1 MPRRRRES
9 KTTSGGWGL
18 PSTLAGSDHLGKQL
32 DRKKR
37 EAAAAARKAARAA
50 ESATNE
56 VENAS
61 DGAVDATASKP
72 PPRERRKVPGPMPLP
87 SAIDAWLA
95 SRGITPF
102 PFQRETW
109 DHIAAHRSGL
119 LHATTGA
126 GKTYAAWLGALR
138 LELERAARDGA
149 PTQRKLRILWITPMR
164 ALAADTTRALAD
176 ATAGVGLDWDV
187 DMRTGDTDAATRA
200 RQSRHLPEALV
211 TTPESL
217 TLLLARADAKTLFDA
232 LSVIVVDEWHELMGN
247 KRGVQ
252 TQLAM
257 ARLWRWNPDLIAWGL
272 SATLGNLETAE
283 HALLGLDARGKPRR
297 GAMVK
302 GATPKEIVIDTL
314 IPESIERFP
323 WGGHLGIRLVDAV
336 VAELEQSSTTLVFTN
351 VRSQAEIWYQT
362 LLTAKPE
369 WAGIIA
375 LHHGSLD
382 REVRDWVEA
391 GLKAGTLKAVV
402 CTASLDLGV
411 DFLPVE
417 RVLQI
422 GSAKGVARLLQR
434 AGRSGHAPGRPSRAT
449 LVPTNALELVE
460 AAAARKAIAARRV
473 EPRLPPTK
481 PFDCLVQHIVTIAVG
496 TGFVADELFDEVR
509 TAWSYRDLTRAE
521 FDWALAFDEGGGAS
535 LSAYPDYQR
544 IARDPANDEPD
555 VYRVPRADLAR
566 RHRMS
571 IGTITA
577 DTSMFVAWLATG
589 ARLGQIEESFIAR
602 LKPGDVF
609 VFAGRVLELV
619 RVRDMTAYVKK
630 ATRKHGLIPS
640 WQGSRMA
647 LTSEMADA
655 SLAMLARAEHASEA
669 WFGHE
674 PEMRAVRP
682 LLDLQRRWSA
692 LPVTGRLVC
701 ELIDSRE
708 GHHFFCYA
716 FAGRLVHIGLGALL
730 AWRAA
735 REKPGTF
742 SISMNDY
749 GFELLSAEPFDWPKL
764 IADGLLSTD
773 HLLEDVIASLN
784 ASELAQRR
792 FREIA
797 RVSGLVFSGYPG
809 ERKST
814 RSVQASAS
822 LFYEVFRKHDAGN
835 LLLTQAETEALEQE
849 LEIGRLRATLERI
862 ATWELCITRPGH
874 ATPFSFPL
882 MVERFRE
889 EVTTEQL
896 ATRIQ
901 RLLTELEAVATA
913 EGEVDHVATTSP
925 KTSTSTGSSASAS
938 TSTSTSTSKKPATK
952 TAPRRDRGYIRRVR
966 TSG

>member
-1 MPRRRRES
+1 MTRRRRD
-9 KTTSGGWGL
+9 GGSPAAPGRWGL
-18 PSTLAGSDHLGKQL
+18 PSTLAGSNHLGRQL

-37 EAAAAARKAARAA
+37 EAAAAERKRALAAAA
-50 ESATNE
+50 EAGGTIDE
-56 VENAS
+56 VAPVAS
-61 DGAVDATASKP
+61 LPA
-72 PPRERRKVPGPMPLP
+72 PRERRGPPGPLP
-87 SAIDAWLA
+87 PPEAIAAWLA
-95 SRGITPF
+95 ARGIAPF

-109 DHIAAHRSGL
+109 QHIAEGRSGL

-138 LELERAARDGA
+138 LELTRARDDGVPA
-149 PTQRKLRILWITPMR
+149 TRKLRILWITPMR
-164 ALAADTTRALAD
+164 ALATDTTRALAD
-176 ATAGVGLDWDV
+176 AAAGIGLDWEV
-187 DMRTGDTDAATRA
+187 AMRTGDTDAATRA
-200 RQSRHLPEALV
+200 RQSKQLPEALV

-217 TLLLARADAKTLFDA
+217 TLLLARADARTLFDTV
-232 LSVIVVDEWHELMGN
+232 SVIVVDEWHELMGN

-257 ARLWRWNPDLIAWGL
+257 ARLWHWNPALIAWGL
-272 SATLGNLETAE
+272 SATLGNLEAARQ
-283 HALLGLDARGKPRR
+283 ALLGLDARGRSRPGVMVR
-297 GAMVK
+297 GDGVDGPAK
-302 GATPKEIVIDTL
+302 DIVIDTL
-314 IPESIERFP
+314 IPDSIERFP
-323 WGGHLGIRLVDAV
+323 WGGHLGIKLVDAV

-362 LLTAKPE
+362 LLAARPE

-434 AGRSGHAPGRPSRAT
+434 AGRSGHAPGRASRAT

-460 AAAARKAIAARRV
+460 AAAARRAVAARRV
-473 EPRLPPTK
+473 EPRRAPNK
-481 PFDCLVQHIVTIAVG
+481 PLDCLVQHLVTIAVG
-496 TGFVADELFDEVR
+496 TGFTADALFDEVR
-509 TAWSYRDLTRAE
+509 TAWSYRTLTRDE

-535 LSAYPDYQR
+535 LAAYPDYQR
-544 IARDPANDEPD
+544 IARDVDGPEPD

-577 DTSMFVAWLATG
+577 ETAMHVAWLATG
-589 ARLGQIEESFIAR
+589 GRLGQIEEAFIAR

-609 VFAGRVLELV
+609 VFGGRVLELV

-630 ATRKHGLIPS
+630 ATRRHGLVPT
-640 WQGSRMA
+640 WAGGRMP
-647 LTSEMADA
+647 LSSELADA
-655 SLAMLARAEHASEA
+655 SLAMLARAENASDA
-669 WFGHE
+669 WYRKE

-682 LLDLQRRWSA
+682 LLDLQRRWSS

-701 ELIDSRE
+701 ELIASRE
-708 GHHFFCYA
+708 GHHFFCYP
-716 FAGRLVHIGLGALL
+716 FAGRMVHIGLGSLI

-749 GFELLSAEPFDWPKL
+749 GFELLSAEPFDWPTL
-764 IADGLLSTD
+764 IAGGLLSTER
-773 HLLEDVIASLN
+773 LLDDVVASLN

-797 RVSGLVFSGYPG
+797 RISGLTFSGYPG
-809 ERKST
+809 ERKSS
-814 RSVQASAS
+814 RSAQATSS
-822 LFYEVFRKHDAGN
+822 LFYEVFRKHDTGN

-849 LEIGRLRATLERI
+849 LEIGRLRATLERV
-862 ATWELCITRPGH
+862 ADWELCITRPGH

-889 EVTTEQL
+889 EVTTEKL
-896 ATRIQ
+896 NERIA
-901 RLLTELEAVATA
+901 RMLGELEAAA
-913 EGEVDHVATTSP
+913 ETDGDA
-925 KTSTSTGSSASAS
+925 AA
-938 TSTSTSTSKKPATK
+938 
-952 TAPRRDRGYIRRVR
+952 APRRRPRKGSAEATVETGAKQKTGRERGYVKRVR
-966 TSG
+966 TG

>member
-1 MPRRRRES
+1 MTRRRREAAAP
-9 KTTSGGWGL
+9 GRWGL
-18 PSTLAGSDHLGKQL
+18 PSTLAGSDHLGRQL
-32 DRKKR
+32 DRKRR
-37 EAAAAARKAARAA
+37 EATAA
-50 ESATNE
+50 ERRQAKADDPA
-56 VENAS
+56 AS
-61 DGAVDATASKP
+61 VAA
-72 PPRERRKVPGPMPLP
+72 PRELRKPPGPMPRP
-87 SAIDAWLA
+87 EAIDAWLA
-95 SRGITPF
+95 ARGVTPF

-109 DHIAAHRSGL
+109 DHVVAGRSGL

-138 LELERAARDGA
+138 LELQRAEERG
-149 PTQRKLRILWITPMR
+149 PPPVRKLRILWVTPMR
-164 ALAADTTRALAD
+164 ALATDTTRALAD
-176 ATAGVGLDWDV
+176 AAHGIGLDWEV
-187 DMRTGDTDAATRA
+187 AMRTGDTDAATRA
-200 RQSRHLPEALV
+200 RQSKHLPEALV

-217 TLLLARADAKTLFDA
+217 TLLLARTDARALFDA
-232 LSVIVVDEWHELMGN
+232 VSVIVVDEWHELMGN

-257 ARLWRWNPDLIAWGL
+257 ARLWRWNPKLVAWGL
-272 SATLGNLETAE
+272 SATLGDLDLAR

-297 GAMVK
+297 GVMVRGEADRGP
-302 GATPKEIVIDTL
+302 GAKEIRIDTL
-314 IPESIERFP
+314 IPASIERFP
-323 WGGHLGIRLVDAV
+323 WAGHLGIKLVDAV
-336 VAELEQSSTTLVFTN
+336 VAELEKSSTTLVFTN

-362 LLTAKPE
+362 LLAAKPE
-369 WAGIIA
+369 WAGILA

-402 CTASLDLGV
+402 CTSSLDLGV

-422 GSAKGVARLLQR
+422 GSAKGVARLMQR

-449 LVPTNALELVE
+449 LVPTNALELIE
-460 AAAARKAIAARRV
+460 AGAARRAV
-473 EPRLPPTK
+473 AARRIEPRTAPSK
-481 PFDCLVQHIVTIAVG
+481 PLDCLVQHLVTIAVG

-509 TAWSYRDLTRAE
+509 TAWSYRELTRDE

-535 LSAYPDYQR
+535 LAAYPDYQR
-544 IARDPANDEPD
+544 IARDVDGAEPD
-555 VYRVPRADLAR
+555 VYRVPRVDLAR

-577 DTSMFVAWLATG
+577 ETAMHVAWLATG
-589 ARLGQIEESFIAR
+589 GRLGQIEEGFIAR

-609 VFAGRVLELV
+609 VFGGRVLELV
-619 RVRDMTAYVKK
+619 RVRDMTAYVRK
-630 ATRKHGLIPS
+630 AAGRHGLVPT
-640 WQGSRMA
+640 WAGSRMA
-647 LTSEMADA
+647 LTSELADA
-655 SLAMLARAEHASEA
+655 SLDLLARAATATDA
-669 WFGHE
+669 WYRHE
-674 PEMRAVRP
+674 PEMRAARP
-682 LLDLQRRWSA
+682 LLELQQRWSA

-701 ELIDSRE
+701 EVIESRE
-708 GHHFFCYA
+708 GHHFFCYP
-716 FAGRLVHIGLGALL
+716 FAGRLVHIGLGSLI

-749 GFELLSAEPFDWPKL
+749 GFELLSATPFDWRAL
-764 IADGLLSTD
+764 IDGGLLATD
-773 HLLEDVIASLN
+773 RLLDDVIASLN

-809 ERKST
+809 ER
-814 RSVQASAS
+814 RSGRQVQASSS

-849 LEIGRLRATLERI
+849 LEIVRLRRTLERI
-862 ATWELCITRPGH
+862 ADWELCITHPGN

-889 EVTTEQL
+889 EVTTEKL
-896 ATRIQ
+896 AERIS
-901 RLLTELEAVATA
+901 RMLGDLEKAAATEE
-913 EGEVDHVATTSP
+913 
-925 KTSTSTGSSASAS
+925 
-938 TSTSTSTSKKPATK
+938 KPAARKGYVKRIRTK
-952 TAPRRDRGYIRRVR
+952 P
-966 TSG
+966 

>member
-1 MPRRRRES
+1 MRRPRRE
-9 KTTSGGWGL
+9 TGGWGL
-18 PSTLAGSDHLGKQL
+18 PSTLAGSEHLGKQL

-37 EAAAAARKAARAA
+37 EAAAAARKLARAEA
-50 ESATNE
+50 RTIEAT
-56 VENAS
+56 
-61 DGAVDATASKP
+61 DDAP
-72 PPRERRKVPGPMPLP
+72 PKAAPRERRKAPGPMPEP
-87 SAIDAWLA
+87 EAIGAWLA
-95 SRGITPF
+95 SRGIVPF

-109 DHIAAHRSGL
+109 DHVTAGRSGL

-126 GKTYAAWLGALR
+126 GKTWAAWLGALR
-138 LELERAARDGA
+138 LELDRAARDGP
-149 PTQRKLRILWITPMR
+149 PTVRKLRLLWITPMR

-176 ATAGVGLDWDV
+176 AAAGIGLDWDV
-187 DMRTGDTDAATRA
+187 EMRTGDTDAATRA

-217 TLLLARADAKTLFDA
+217 TLLLARVDARQLFD
-232 LSVIVVDEWHELMGN
+232 SVSVVIVDEWHELMGN

-252 TQLAM
+252 TQLALV
-257 ARLWRWNPDLIAWGL
+257 RLWRWNEGLIVWGL
-272 SATLGNLETAE
+272 SATLGNLATAE
-283 HALLGLDARGKPRR
+283 HALLGIDRKGKPRR
-297 GAMVK
+297 GVMVK
-302 GATPKEIVIDTL
+302 GDTPKEIIIDTL
-314 IPESIERFP
+314 IPASIERFP
-323 WGGHLGIRLVDAV
+323 WGGHLGIKLVDAV
-336 VAELEQSSTTLVFTN
+336 VAELEKASTTLVFTN

-362 LLTAKPE
+362 LLAAKPE

-449 LVPTNALELVE
+449 LVPTNALELIE
-460 AAAARKAIAARRV
+460 AAAAKRAVARRNI
-473 EPRLPPTK
+473 EPRLAPNK
-481 PFDCLVQHIVTIAVG
+481 PLDCLVQHLVTIAVG
-496 TGFVADELFDEVR
+496 TGFVADDLFDEVR
-509 TAWSYRDLTRAE
+509 TAWSYRDLTREE

-544 IARDPANDEPD
+544 IARDATSDEPD
-555 VYRVPRADLAR
+555 VYRVPRVDLAR

-577 DTSMFVAWLATG
+577 DTSMFVAWLATS
-589 ARLGQIEESFIAR
+589 ARLGQIEEGFIAR
-602 LKPGDVF
+602 MKPGDVF
-609 VFAGRVLELV
+609 VFGGRVLELV
-619 RVRDMTAYVKK
+619 RVRDMTAFVKK
-630 ATRKHGLIPS
+630 ATKKHGLVPT
-640 WQGSRMA
+640 WQGSRFA
-647 LTSEMADA
+647 LTSELADA
-655 SLAMLARAEHASEA
+655 SLAMLHRAAHASDA
-669 WFGHE
+669 WFARE

-682 LLDLQRRWSA
+682 LLALQQRWSS

-701 ELIDSRE
+701 EVIASGE
-708 GHHFFCYA
+708 GHHFICYP

-742 SISMNDY
+742 SISSNDY
-749 GFELLSAEPFDWPKL
+749 GFELLSAEPFDWDEL
-764 IADGLLSTD
+764 IADGLFSTER
-773 HLLEDVIASLN
+773 LLADVIASLN

-797 RVSGLVFSGYPG
+797 RIAGLVFSGYPG
-809 ERKST
+809 EHKSG
-814 RSVQASAS
+814 RHVQASAS

-849 LEIGRLRATLERI
+849 LEIGRLRTTLERL
-862 ATWELCITRPGH
+862 ATWDLCVMRPPH

-896 ATRIQ
+896 AARIA
-901 RLLTELEAVATA
+901 RMLAELEAAAA
-913 EGEVDHVATTSP
+913 EDAVDGGARERP
-925 KTSTSTGSSASAS
+925 REDADAASAAAKHKQ
-938 TSTSTSTSKKPATK
+938 KKAG
-952 TAPRRDRGYIRRVR
+952 RQRGYIKRVR

>member
-1 MPRRRRES
+1 MRRRPDRE
-9 KTTSGGWGL
+9 TGGWGL

-37 EAAAAARKAARAA
+37 EATAAARKVARAEA
-50 ESATNE
+50 K
-56 VENAS
+56 V
-61 DGAVDATASKP
+61 VDAADDAP
-72 PPRERRKVPGPMPLP
+72 PKAAPRERRKTPGTMPAP
-87 SAIDAWLA
+87 AAIDTWLA
-95 SRGITPF
+95 SRGIVPF

-109 DHIAAHRSGL
+109 DHVVAGRSGL

-126 GKTYAAWLGALR
+126 GKTYAAWLGALK
-138 LELERAARDGA
+138 LELVRAAHDGA
-149 PTQRKLRILWITPMR
+149 PTVRKLRLLWITPMR

-176 ATAGVGLDWDV
+176 AASGVGLDWDV
-187 DMRTGDTDAATRA
+187 EMRTGDTDAATRA

-217 TLLLARADAKTLFDA
+217 TLLLARVDARQLFDA
-232 LSVIVVDEWHELMGN
+232 VSVVIVDEWHELMGN

-252 TQLAM
+252 TQLAL
-257 ARLWRWNPDLIAWGL
+257 ARLRLWNEGLITWGL
-272 SATLGNLETAE
+272 SATLGNLQTAE
-283 HALLGLDARGKPRR
+283 HALLGVDRNGKPRR
-297 GAMVK
+297 GVMVK
-302 GATPKEIVIDTL
+302 GDQGPSFGPKEIIIDTL
-314 IPESIERFP
+314 IPASIERFP
-323 WGGHLGIRLVDAV
+323 WGGHLGIKLVDAV
-336 VAELEQSSTTLVFTN
+336 VAELEKASTTLVFTN

-362 LLTAKPE
+362 LLAAKPE

-449 LVPTNALELVE
+449 LVPTNALELIE
-460 AAAARKAIAARRV
+460 AAAAKKAVAKRSI
-473 EPRLPPTK
+473 EPRLAPNK
-481 PFDCLVQHIVTIAVG
+481 PLDCLVQHLVTIAVG
-496 TGFVADELFDEVR
+496 TGFVADELFAEVR
-509 TAWSYRDLTRAE
+509 TAWSYRDLTREE
-521 FDWALAFDEGGGAS
+521 FDWALAFDEGGGSS

-544 IARDPANDEPD
+544 IARDPASAEPD
-555 VYRVPRADLAR
+555 VYRVPRVDLAR

-577 DTSMFVAWLATG
+577 DTSMFVSWLATG
-589 ARLGQIEESFIAR
+589 ARLGQIEEGFIAR
-602 LKPGDVF
+602 MKPGDVF
-609 VFAGRVLELV
+609 VFGGRVLELV
-619 RVRDMTAYVKK
+619 RVRDMTAFVKK
-630 ATRKHGLIPS
+630 AKTRHGLVPT
-640 WQGSRMA
+640 WQGSRFA
-647 LTSEMADA
+647 LTSELADA
-655 SLAMLARAEHASEA
+655 SLAMLHRAAHASDA
-669 WFGHE
+669 WFARE
-674 PEMRAVRP
+674 PEMKAVRP
-682 LLDLQRRWSA
+682 LLALQQRWSS

-701 ELIDSRE
+701 EIIASGE
-708 GHHFFCYA
+708 GHHFLCYP

-742 SISMNDY
+742 SISSNDY
-749 GFELLSAEPFDWPKL
+749 GFELMSAEPFDWDRL
-764 IADGLLSTD
+764 IADGLFSTER
-773 HLLEDVIASLN
+773 LLEDVIASLN

-797 RVSGLVFSGYPG
+797 RIAGLVFSGYPG
-809 ERKST
+809 ERKSG
-814 RSVQASAS
+814 RHVQASAS

-849 LEIGRLRATLERI
+849 LEIGRLRTTLERL
-862 ATWELCITRPGH
+862 ATWDLCVMRPPH

-896 ATRIQ
+896 AARIA
-901 RLLTELEAVATA
+901 RMLAELEAAAAEDATDSSHDA
-913 EGEVDHVATTSP
+913 GAGERPREDANAT
-925 KTSTSTGSSASAS
+925 SAAV
-938 TSTSTSTSKKPATK
+938 KHKARK
-952 TAPRRDRGYIRRVR
+952 VGRQRGYVKRVR

>member
-1 MPRRRRES
+1 MSRRRREEA
-9 KTTSGGWGL
+9 KPGRWGL
-18 PSTLAGSDHLGKQL
+18 PSTLAGSDHLGRQL
-32 DRKKR
+32 DRKRR
-37 EAAAAARKAARAA
+37 EAAKAARVEAA
-50 ESATNE
+50 PAE
-56 VENAS
+56 
-61 DGAVDATASKP
+61 DAP
-72 PPRERRKVPGPMPLP
+72 PPRERRTPPGPMPAP
-87 SAIDAWLA
+87 AATERWLA
-95 SRGITPF
+95 ARGITPF
-102 PFQRETW
+102 AFQRDTW
-109 DHIAAHRSGL
+109 NHIAAGRSGL

-138 LELERAARDGA
+138 FELARAERDGVPA
-149 PTQRKLRILWITPMR
+149 LRKLRILWITPMR
-164 ALAADTTRALAD
+164 ALAADTTHALAES
-176 ATAGVGLDWDV
+176 AAGIGLDWEIA
-187 DMRTGDTDAATRA
+187 MRTGDIDAATRA
-200 RQSRHLPEALV
+200 RQSKHLPETLV

-217 TLLLARADAKTLFDA
+217 TVLLARTDAHALFDSV
-232 LSVIVVDEWHELMGN
+232 SVIVVDEWHELMGN

-257 ARLWRWNPDLIAWGL
+257 ARLWRWNPALVAWGL
-272 SATLGNLETAE
+272 SATLGNLDTARQ
-283 HALLGLDARGKPRR
+283 ALLGLDKRGKPRR
-297 GAMVK
+297 GVMVK
-302 GATPKEIVIDTL
+302 GDTPKEIVIDTL
-314 IPESIERFP
+314 IPDSIERFP

-336 VAELEQSSTTLVFTN
+336 VAELEKSSTTLVFTN

-362 LLTAKPE
+362 LLAAKPE

-382 REVRDWVEA
+382 REVREWVEA

-402 CTASLDLGV
+402 CTSSLDLGV

-460 AAAARKAIAARRV
+460 AAAARRAVAARRV
-473 EPRLPPTK
+473 EPRLAPNK
-481 PFDCLVQHIVTIAVG
+481 PLDCLVQHLVTIAVG
-496 TGFVADELFDEVR
+496 TGFVADELFDEVK

-535 LSAYPDYQR
+535 LAAYPDYQR
-544 IARDPANDEPD
+544 IARDPARDPTGDTPD

-577 DTSMFVAWLATG
+577 DTAMFVAWLATG
-589 ARLGQIEESFIAR
+589 GKLGQIEEGFIAR
-602 LKPGDVF
+602 MKPGDVF
-609 VFAGRVLELV
+609 VFGGRVLELV
-619 RVRDMTAYVKK
+619 RVRDMTAYVRK
-630 ATRKHGLIPS
+630 ATRKHGRVPT

-655 SLAMLARAEHASEA
+655 SLDMLHRAAHASDA
-669 WFGHE
+669 WFRRE
-674 PEMRAVRP
+674 PEMKAVRP
-682 LLDLQRRWSA
+682 LLELQQRWSA

-701 ELIDSRE
+701 ELIASRE
-708 GHHFFCYA
+708 GHHFVCYA

-749 GFELLSAEPFDWPKL
+749 GFELLSAEPFDWERL
-764 IADGLLSTD
+764 IAEGLFSTD
-773 HLLEDVIASLN
+773 RLLEDVIASLN

-797 RVSGLVFSGYPG
+797 RVSGLVFAGYPG
-809 ERKST
+809 ERKSS
-814 RSVQASAS
+814 RNVQASSS

-849 LEIGRLRATLERI
+849 LDIGRLRGTLERV
-862 ATWELCITRPGH
+862 ATWDLCITRPAH

-882 MVERFRE
+882 MIERFRE
-889 EVTTEQL
+889 EVSTEKL
-896 ATRIQ
+896 AERIA
-901 RLLTELEAVATA
+901 RMLAELEAAAADT
-913 EGEVDHVATTSP
+913 DLQ
-925 KTSTSTGSSASAS
+925 TG
-938 TSTSTSTSKKPATK
+938 
-952 TAPRRDRGYIRRVR
+952 RRRGYVKRVR
-966 TSG
+966 TGK

>member
-1 MPRRRRES
+1 MVSRKLRGRE
-9 KTTSGGWGL
+9 TSGWGL
-18 PSTLAGSDHLGKQL
+18 PSTLAGSDHLGRQL

-37 EAAAAARKAARAA
+37 EAAAAARKATRAEA
-50 ESATNE
+50 QP
-56 VENAS
+56 VEAPPK
-61 DGAVDATASKP
+61 AV
-72 PPRERRKVPGPMPLP
+72 PRERRKTPGPMPLP
-87 SAIDAWLA
+87 SSIDAWLA
-95 SRGITPF
+95 SRGIAPF
-102 PFQRETW
+102 PFQRATW
-109 DHIAAHRSGL
+109 DHIAAGRSGL

-138 LELERAARDGA
+138 LELERAVRDGA
-149 PTQRKLRILWITPMR
+149 PNTRQLRILWITPMR
-164 ALAADTTRALAD
+164 ALAADTTRALAE
-176 ATAGVGLDWDV
+176 ATAGIGLDWDV
-187 DMRTGDTDAATRA
+187 EMRTGDTDAATRA

-232 LSVIVVDEWHELMGN
+232 VSVIVVDEWHELMGN

-257 ARLWRWNPDLIAWGL
+257 ARLWRWNPRLIAWGL

-283 HALLGLDARGKPRR
+283 HALLGLDHRGQPRR
-297 GAMVK
+297 GVMVK
-302 GATPKEIVIDTL
+302 GEGDDGFGPKEIVIDTL

-336 VAELEQSSTTLVFTN
+336 VAELERSSTTLVFTN

-362 LLTAKPE
+362 LLAAKPE

-473 EPRLPPTK
+473 EPRLPPNK
-481 PFDCLVQHIVTIAVG
+481 PFDCLVQHLVTIAVG

-509 TAWSYRDLTRAE
+509 TAWSYRDLTRPE

-535 LSAYPDYQR
+535 LSAYPDYRR
-544 IARDPANDEPD
+544 IARDGADNPASEEPD

-589 ARLGQIEESFIAR
+589 ARLGQIEEGFIAR

-619 RVRDMTAYVKK
+619 RVRDMTAYVRK

-669 WFGHE
+669 WFRHE

-682 LLDLQRRWSA
+682 LLALQQRWSA

-730 AWRAA
+730 ASRAA

-773 HLLEDVIASLN
+773 HLLEDIIASLN

-822 LFYEVFRKHDAGN
+822 LFYEVFRQHDAGN

-889 EVTTEQL
+889 EVSTEQL

-901 RLLTELEAVATA
+901 RMLAELEAVATA
-913 EGEVDHVATTSP
+913 ENEIDREATTNSS
-925 KTSTSTGSSASAS
+925 STSTA
-938 TSTSTSTSKKPATK
+938 TSTATSKTASKKAATK